1 MTKKIAW
8 YAGFH
13 RPKVWN
19 QIQKSVSDT
28 GSNGAQVKTFFGV
41 RRTLFARM
49 VAWTLELDSQSLGRT
64 KPYYLG

>member
-1 MTKKIAW
+1 MLVSID
-8 YAGFH
+8 
-13 RPKVWN
+13 
-19 QIQKSVSDT
+19 QKFELEFRNLCRLRT
-28 GSNGAQVKTFFGV
+28 RTRAQVKTFVRV